1 MTLRYK
7 IAALIALA
15 DRDVPSAPDLAKPQ
29 YVPFESFP

>member
-15 DRDVPSAPDLAKPQ
+15 DQDVPSATDLAKPQ
-29 YVPFESFP
+29 DVPFRSLS